1 MEEAVPNV
9 AGDPLFSV
17 PFRQRERLIF
27 RGEMLLLRQFF
38 HRFPAAVPFRQAA
51 APALEPI
58 RQAVPA
64 KRRACGADVLIQGVL
79 AKEVEISPR
88 RVILRQ
94 VGGAV
99 HRGILP
105 TVAAA
110 VEVRFCD
117 VPQGGMVRL
126 PLYNAAVPA
135 DQPHK
140 REQCQRTGAIKQ
152 RLVLHIPGDTRTNH
166 AEHRH
171 TPEKRTAVILFSI
184 LSQCLGAVLGK
195 LLIKIQW
202 FLFHR
207 YAYSRGCPGLSSPAF
222 SSMR

>member
-9 AGDPLFSV
+9 AGGPLFGV

-64 KRRACGADVLIQGVL
+64 KRRARGADVLIQGVL
-79 AKEVEISPR
+79 AKEVEVPPR

-99 HRGILP
+99 HRGSLP

-110 VEVRFCD
+110 VEVRLCD
-117 VPQGGMVRL
+117 IPQGGMVRL
-126 PLYNAAVPA
+126 PLHNAAVPA

-140 REQCQRTGAIKQ
+140 CKQCQRTGAIKQ
-152 RLVLHIPGDTRTNH
+152 RLVLHIPGDARPNDTEHGH
-166 AEHRH
+166 A
-171 TPEKRTAVILFSI
+171 PEKRTAVILFPV
-184 LSQCLGAVLGK
+184 LFQRRCTVLGK
-195 LLIKIQW
+195 LLIKIQR

-207 YAYSRGCPGLSSPAF
+207 RTYFRGWPGSSPPVF